1 MIRVVA
7 PSRLHFG
14 LFHVPGGGGKVVSQE
29 DRLYGGV
36 GLMIDCPAV
45 VVTWR
50 ADGTGRRVEGVHAE
64 RVQQFAAR
72 FEASLPPAKRR
83 PYALLVERCPD
94 QHIGLGVGTQLGLA
108 TAKALAVGAGCGHW
122 SAVTLAT
129 RIGRGERSAVGIHG
143 FDHGGLI
150 VEAGKRPGEPVS
162 PLWYH
167 VRLPESW
174 RVVLVLWPQT
184 RFWYG
189 QLEHWA
195 FTHAATGAVARLR
208 RLAVEGIV
216 PAAREGDLQAF
227 GEAVYDFNR
236 LAGEPFRL
244 CQGGIYASPWIESW
258 VTRLRRSGIRGVGQS
273 SWGPT
278 VFAIVGDEETA
289 RHCVRRWQNDALLL
303 IARVAAGHRVIDYA
317 PQEHPKDLTD

>member
-1 MIRVVA
+1 MIQVIA

-14 LFHVPGGGGKVVSQE
+14 LFQVPQGEGETLPAEG
-29 DRLYGGV
+29 RLYGGV
-36 GLMIDCPAV
+36 GLMIDRPAV

-50 ADGTGRRVEGVHAE
+50 ADGMGRRVEGVHAE

-72 FEASLPPAKRR
+72 FEASLAVSQRR
-83 PYALLVERCPD
+83 PYALLVERCPA

-108 TAKALAVGAGCGHW
+108 TAKALATAAGYGHW
-122 SAVTLAT
+122 SAVTLAA

-150 VEAGKRPGEPVS
+150 VEAGKRAGELVS
-162 PLWYH
+162 PLWHH
-167 VRLPESW
+167 VRLPASW
-174 RVVLVLWPQT
+174 RVLLILLPQ
-184 RFWYG
+184 G
-189 QLEHWA
+189 QSWHGSQERRA
-195 FTHAATGAVARLR
+195 FACACGGAAARLR
-208 RLAVEGIV
+208 RLAIEGLV
-216 PAAREGDLQAF
+216 PAAQSGDLHAF

-258 VTRLRRSGIRGVGQS
+258 VARLRQAGLRGVGQS

-289 RHCVRRWQNDALLL
+289 RHYVRRWQTEAPLL
-303 IARVAAGHRVIDYA
+303 IAGIAPGHRVIHDA
-317 PQEHPKDLTD
+317 GEPQS

>member
-1 MIRVVA
+1 MIQVIA

-14 LFHVPGGGGKVVSQE
+14 LFHVPQGEEEAIPSGE
-29 DRLYGGV
+29 RLYGGV
-36 GLMIDCPAV
+36 GLMIDRPAV

-50 ADGTGRRVEGVHAE
+50 AEGISRRVEGIHAE

-72 FEASLPPAKRR
+72 FEASLAVTERR
-83 PYALLVERCPD
+83 PYALLVERCPV

-108 TAKALAVGAGCGHW
+108 TAKALATAAGYGHW

-150 VEAGKRPGEPVS
+150 VEAGKHVGELVS
-162 PLWYH
+162 PLWHH
-167 VRLPESW
+167 VRLPKSW
-174 RVVLVLWPQT
+174 RVVLILLPQS
-184 RFWYG
+184 RSWYG
-189 QLEHWA
+189 LQERWA
-195 FTHAATGAVARLR
+195 FTHAAAGSAARLR

-216 PAAREGDLQAF
+216 PAAQNGDLQAF

-236 LAGEPFRL
+236 LAGEPFRR

-258 VTRLRRSGIRGVGQS
+258 VARVRQTGLRGVGQS

-289 RHCVRRWQNDALLL
+289 RHCVRRWQDDASVL
-303 IARVAAGHRVIDYA
+303 IARIAPGHRVIHDDA
-317 PQEHPKDLTD
+317 DEPQN

>member
-14 LFHVPGGGGKVVSQE
+14 LFHVPAGEGKAVFPE
-29 DRLYGGV
+29 ERLYGGV

-50 ADGTGRRVEGVHAE
+50 EDGMVRRVEGMHAD

-72 FEASLPPAKRR
+72 FEASLPVENRR
-83 PYALLVERCPD
+83 PYALLVERCPA

-108 TAKALAVGAGCGHW
+108 TAKALAVAAGCGHW

-150 VEAGKRPGEPVS
+150 VEAGKRPGESVS
-162 PLWYH
+162 PLWHH
-167 VRLPESW
+167 VRLPEHW
-174 RVVLVLWPQT
+174 RVVLVLLPQA
-184 RFWYG
+184 RSWYG
-189 QLEHWA
+189 PHEQWA
-195 FTHAATGAVARLR
+195 FTYAVSGSVARLR
-208 RLAVEGIV
+208 HLAVEGIV
-216 PAAREGDLQAF
+216 PAAQEGDLQAF

-236 LAGEPFRL
+236 LAGEPFRF
-244 CQGGIYASPWIESW
+244 CQGGIYASPWIEAW
-258 VTRLRRSGIRGVGQS
+258 VSRLRQSGIRGVGQS

-278 VFAIVGDEETA
+278 VFAIVGDEEMA
-289 RHCVRRWQNDALLL
+289 RHCLRRWHNDAPML
-303 IARVAAGHRVIDYA
+303 IARVAAGHQVIHYA
-317 PQEHPKDLTD
+317 QEEQPSESTI

>member
-1 MIRVVA
+1 MIQVIA

-14 LFHVPGGGGKVVSQE
+14 LFHVPAGEGEASPAGE
-29 DRLYGGV
+29 RLYGGV
-36 GLMIDCPAV
+36 GLMIDRPAV

-50 ADGTGRRVEGVHAE
+50 AAGMGRRVEGVHAE

-72 FEASLPPAKRR
+72 FEASLTGAQHR
-83 PYALLVERCPD
+83 PYALLVERCPA

-108 TAKALAVGAGCGHW
+108 TAKALATAAGYGHW
-122 SAVTLAT
+122 SAVTLAA

-150 VEAGKRPGEPVS
+150 VEAGKRAGEPVS
-162 PLWYH
+162 PLWHH
-167 VRLPESW
+167 VRLPENW
-174 RVVLVLWPQT
+174 RVLLILLPQG
-184 RFWYG
+184 RSWHG
-189 QLEHWA
+189 PQERWA
-195 FTHAATGAVARLR
+195 FARARGGAAARLR
-208 RLAVEGIV
+208 RLAVEGLV
-216 PAAREGDLQAF
+216 PAAQSGDLHAF

-258 VTRLRRSGIRGVGQS
+258 VARLRQAGLRGVGQS

-289 RHCVRRWQNDALLL
+289 RHYVRRWQAEAPVL
-303 IARVAAGHRVIDYA
+303 IARIAPGHRVIYDA
-317 PQEHPKDLTD
+317 GEPQS